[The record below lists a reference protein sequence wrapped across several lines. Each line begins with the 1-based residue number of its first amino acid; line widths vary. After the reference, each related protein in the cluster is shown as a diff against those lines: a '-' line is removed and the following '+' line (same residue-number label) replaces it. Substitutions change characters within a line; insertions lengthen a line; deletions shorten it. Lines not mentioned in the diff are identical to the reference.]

1 MSIQEEEEKRA
12 TNKRNADH
20 TTTPPRVGNAF
31 SPTLVGITKRFFV
44 CASCLRWI
52 IKKLTRCIYSKKKK
66 KNKQNF
72 FFFFFHSIYLIV
84 LNGQLSHVFQTGY
97 THTHTTFFS
106 FVFGVVGK
114 KKVPLYLPPV
124 LKTILA
130 PLYFF
135 VYSSTK
141 HSS

>member
-66 KNKQNF
+66 KKQTELF
-72 FFFFFHSIYLIV
+72 LLFLSFHLFNRV
-84 LNGQLSHVFQTGY
+84 KRTTFPCFPDWVH
-97 THTHTTFFS
+97 THTHNIFLFC
-106 FVFGVVGK
+106 FRGGRE